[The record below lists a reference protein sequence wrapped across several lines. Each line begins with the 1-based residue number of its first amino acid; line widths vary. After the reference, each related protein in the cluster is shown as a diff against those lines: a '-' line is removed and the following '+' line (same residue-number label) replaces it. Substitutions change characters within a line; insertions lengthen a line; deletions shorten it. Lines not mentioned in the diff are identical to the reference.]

1 MLRAPIPPS
10 GSSAR
15 AGLRQAGLAA
25 WSILG
30 VLFLVVVVAW
40 AMFQVRTIFPPLIL
54 AFAIVFLLNP
64 MVMKM
69 ERRGI
74 PRVWG
79 TFAIYLVFLSVI
91 VLMGMLLVP
100 AIAAQIS
107 EFTNAFPSLVKR
119 ATAAGEGL
127 AARFG
132 VTIREE
138 NVSDLMDRLGEG
150 TGEGLKRITEF
161 TLGALHV
168 VLIFV
173 LAPIFALY
181 LLIDLPTLSAAFKHN
196 LPPARKQEWLMLL
209 DRCGQ
214 AVGAFFRGQLL
225 VAAIVGVLS
234 ATLLLILQIPFW
246 LAIGLLAG
254 FFNLI
259 PLIGPFVG
267 GGIAVIVGA
276 IEGGL
281 TKALLAALAMLAV
294 QQLDNHVISPNV
306 MGRAVRLHPVTIML
320 GLLGGGAL
328 AGLWG
333 MLLAVP
339 AIAIAKILV
348 SHYYTTRVLG
358 LPSPYEQASE
368 PEAPAGSAED
378 LTGPPDE
385 AADAADA
392 ESAGS
397 DPAKQ
402 PAEPVEAGTRAE
414 QR

>member
-1 MLRAPIPPS
+1 MLRTPIPTS
-10 GSSAR
+10 GTAR

-30 VLFLVVVVAW
+30 VLLLVVVIAW
-40 AMFQVRTIFPPLIL
+40 ALYQIRTIFPPLIL

-79 TFAIYLVFLSVI
+79 TSAIYLVFVGVI
-91 VLMGMLLVP
+91 VVMGMILVP
-100 AIAAQIS
+100 AIGAQIS
-107 EFTNAFPSLVKR
+107 EFTNAFPTLLERV
-119 ATAAGEGL
+119 TETGENI
-127 AARFG
+127 ASRFG
-132 VTIREE
+132 VTVREE
-138 NVSDLMDRLGEG
+138 HVSRLFDRLGEG
-150 TGEGLKRITEF
+150 TGEGFKRITEF

-181 LLIDLPTLSAAFKHN
+181 LLIDLPGLSATFKEN
-196 LPPARKQEWLMLL
+196 LPPSRKTEWLMLL

-234 ATLLLILQIPFW
+234 ATLLLILQIPYW

-259 PLIGPFVG
+259 PLVGPFVG
-267 GGIAVIVGA
+267 GGIAVIVGG
-276 IEGGL
+276 IEGGP

-339 AIAIAKILV
+339 VIAIAKILV

-358 LPSPYEQASE
+358 LPSPYKDADK
-368 PEAPAGSAED
+368 EAPPVEG
-378 LTGPPDE
+378 
-385 AADAADA
+385 ADANPPTGQDETNAPR
-392 ESAGS
+392 SAGGVS
-397 DPAKQ
+397 TI
-402 PAEPVEAGTRAE
+402 AEPVEAAPGPE
-414 QR
+414 